1 LMFSE
6 GLCIQE
12 MRLRPLKKGTARI
25 ALEYSKDG
33 SKLTVI
39 PVGLNYMKPMEF
51 REDLIINM
59 DTPFNAADFAKEYNE
74 NNGKGIQS
82 FNKRLV
88 DSLLKSVID
97 IRDKKNEKAIAQL
110 VEVEYNNGA
119 DLKKLISIVNLPYT
133 EEDMSLLSDYRAE
146 LEKQNVRD
154 EALAGKTSSVLMAIP
169 ATLIFGLAFW
179 LYMIPV
185 GGALNLVKKKIKS
198 AEFKDSILIGAGSVF
213 TLFYWIILFSVIS
226 VVTTVL
232 WGLAAIVFLLLIA
245 SLAGPSYDVMRSV
258 RNASIAKTKES
269 MKTQR
274 EKVSK
279 LSSSVLN
286 LVESH

>member
-1 LMFSE
+1 
-6 GLCIQE
+6 
-12 MRLRPLKKGTARI
+12 
-25 ALEYSKDG
+25 
-33 SKLTVI
+33 
-39 PVGLNYMKPMEF
+39 
-51 REDLIINM
+51 
-59 DTPFNAADFAKEYNE
+59 
-74 NNGKGIQS
+74 
-82 FNKRLV
+82 
-88 DSLLKSVID
+88 VID
-97 IRDKKNEKAIAQL
+97 IRDKKNEKAIVQL

-119 DLKKLISIVNLPYT
+119 DLKRLISVVNLPYT
-133 EEDMSLLSDYRAE
+133 EEDLSLLSDYRAA
-146 LEKQNVRD
+146 LGKLNVRD
-154 EALAGKTSSVLMAIP
+154 EAIAGKKSSVLMAIP

-226 VVTTVL
+226 AVTTML

-245 SLAGPSYDVMRSV
+245 SLAGPSYDVMRTV
-258 RNASIAKTKES
+258 RNASIAKNNES
-269 MKTQR
+269 IKTQR

-286 LVESH
+286 LVETH